1 MRRVCSLEFRPHL
14 MDSGLADPL
23 LGSPGVSRSAS
34 DRSFLLQSTIYNW
47 SYSPFSKPHLTATNG
62 ADEFAIKREK
72 RENLTLNHITKCQC
86 NLELRGGDIANN
98 HEYPNKGISK
108 LCLVN
113 ELLLVASSDGN
124 VRIWK
129 DDISRGK
136 QKLITAFSSI
146 HGHRPGARSVSVVVD
161 WQQQFGYM
169 VLHSVW
175 CILNI
180 NYTTYTCMELWTCDF
195 FHLRVET
202 Q

>member
-1 MRRVCSLEFRPHL
+1 MIIDLYVVF
-14 MDSGLADPL
+14 A
-23 LGSPGVSRSAS
+23 
-34 DRSFLLQSTIYNW
+34 F
-47 SYSPFSKPHLTATNG
+47 FTAL
-62 ADEFAIKREK
+62 I
-72 RENLTLNHITKCQC
+72 Q

-169 VLHSVW
+169 VL
-175 CILNI
+175 
-180 NYTTYTCMELWTCDF
+180 F
-195 FHLRVET
+195 VET
-202 Q
+202 RSSADSEFRNPY